1 VEFHFPP
8 ALGEAVAF
16 DVTDLRERHRLQAM
30 AKLEE
35 LLSNEARA
43 HTRLLTPVLESG
55 SAYQAIL
62 KTAEQEACD
71 LVVMGVA
78 GRSSGDLGFF
88 GSTAN
93 HLVRSA
99 PCPVLTVRSRISK

>member
-1 VEFHFPP
+1 MVR
-8 ALGEAVAF
+8 
-16 DVTDLRERHRLQAM
+16 DRSRS
-30 AKLEE
+30 KLEE
-35 LLSNEARA
+35 LLTKEARA

-55 SAYQAIL
+55 SAYQEIL
-62 KTAEQEACD
+62 KTAEPEACD

-78 GRSSGDLGFF
+78 GRSSADLVFF